1 MPPPWVKTVEDV
13 IFYYYTKL
21 VIAKSAGFEG
31 NYAFI
36 IDEFKKLRSTQIQ
49 MSNYD
54 REILKQMESEQKCAY
69 CGNESNSFDHL
80 IPRNLGGPDTPNDLV
95 KSCMGR
101 NSSKGDRDLID
112 WWVNHQKR
120 DKDNLP
126 RIPLGIY
133 LKFSY
138 DWNKIHETLGTPA
151 GSLFDLKPFVH
162 RKAD

>member
-13 IFYYYTKL
+13 IFYYYSKL
-21 VIAKSAGFEG
+21 VIARSAGFEG

-36 IDEFKKLRSTQIQ
+36 TDEFKKLRSTQIH

-54 REILKQMESEQKCAY
+54 REILKQMESEQKCVY

-80 IPRNLGGPDTPNDLV
+80 IPRNLGGPDSPNNLV
-95 KSCMGR
+95 KSCMSC

-112 WWVNHQKR
+112 WWVNHQRR

-126 RIPLGIY
+126 RIPIGIY

-138 DWNKIHETLGTPA
+138 DWNKIHETLAIPA

-162 RKAD
+162 RKTG